1 MLQSSA
7 ETNWVAVAMSWQLM
21 VALKSDGT
29 LWKWEWKTSNPAA
42 DFTGPPTRLGIHHD
56 WVAIAAGS
64 GDGVVALAA
73 DGSLWFWPYRKNYEY
88 ETLLKLPKQPQLL
101 DTVFGRTD

>member
-1 MLQSSA
+1 
-7 ETNWVAVAMSWQLM
+7 MSWQLM

-29 LWKWEWKTSNPAA
+29 LWKWEWKTDSRS
-42 DFTGPPTRLGIHHD
+42 DFTGTPTRLGIHHD
-56 WVAIAAGS
+56 WVAVAAGF

-73 DGSLWFWPYRKNYEY
+73 DGSLWFWPYRPNYEY

-101 DTVFGRTD
+101 GNVFNKTD